1 MNYGLVITEELSFLL
16 EQERQAGQ
24 AKVRDRIRFL
34 RLLKSGYC
42 SSQQAAGEAI
52 GRGKRQ
58 IQRLW
63 QMYQQHGYSALICP
77 GYVHGFGKLSSSQM
91 SRLQH
96 FLRQDQAFQLAD
108 VQHYVA
114 QEFGVSYSLSGLC
127 RLFQRLKV
135 KRKTGR
141 PINIR
146 QDAGQVEAFKK
157 TLVP

>member
-1 MNYGLVITEELSFLL
+1 MDYGLVITQELSFLL

-34 RLLKSGYC
+34 RLLKSGSC
-42 SSQQAAGEAI
+42 SSQQAAGEVI
-52 GRGKRQ
+52 GLGKRQ
-58 IQRLW
+58 SQRLW
-63 QMYQQHGYSALICP
+63 QVYRQQGYSALICP
-77 GYVHGFGKLSSSQM
+77 GYVHNFGKLSSTQLSW
-91 SRLQH
+91 LQH

-108 VQHYVA
+108 AQQYVA
-114 QEFGVSYSLSGLC
+114 QEFGVFYSISGLC

-146 QDAGQVEAFKK
+146 RDAGQVEAFKK
-157 TLVP
+157 TLLN